1 MILKLK
7 KATRQK
13 GLGCAVVIG
22 GEARLA
28 RPLTF
33 VGLTSL
39 LATGREIARMR
50 LAQKGASIFKPM
62 LTNALPRKLAVLLGG
77 RQAQGSGVARLVAV
91 SFLKAMSGQL

>member
-1 MILKLK
+1 MKFLILKLK
-7 KATRQK
+7 KTTRQK
-13 GLGCAVVIG
+13 ELGCAVVIG

-50 LAQKGASIFKPM
+50 LA
-62 LTNALPRKLAVLLGG
+62 
-77 RQAQGSGVARLVAV
+77 
-91 SFLKAMSGQL
+91 